1 MHIARSAV
9 ALAAALTL
17 AAPALADIT
26 FQGGITVDV
35 AIDLTPLIATG
46 NWSASLS
53 SSTPTTNIYQYGDF
67 AQSAITSTTAL
78 GVANT
83 STSAYGF
90 SNAVG
95 LAGYTRVSSTPNAI
109 IGTAYVDQTY
119 TLALDPLGQGNT
131 VPYVILPVTITW
143 ADDFAFSSSD
153 AAHDDFGY
161 YSRSFTV
168 REVPVDQVGN
178 GVFWDA
184 SSFAFDPLLGANQ
197 GSSSSGVV
205 SGVIVLTAGRTVTLS
220 AQGMTSL
227 RADVRSVPSPWVAPV
242 AAACLFTRRR
252 RVG

>member
-9 ALAAALTL
+9 ALALAL

-53 SSTPTTNIYQYGDF
+53 SSTPTTNIYHYGDF

-83 STSAYGF
+83 STTAYGF

-95 LAGYTRVSSTPNAI
+95 LGGYTHVSSTVNSI
-109 IGTAYVDQTY
+109 IGDAIVDQTY

-131 VPYVILPVTITW
+131 APYVILPVTITW
-143 ADDFAFSSSD
+143 TDDFAFSSSD
-153 AAHDDFGY
+153 AAHDDYAY

-168 REVPVDQVGN
+168 RQIPFDQVGN
-178 GVFWDA
+178 NVSWGP
-184 SSFAFDPLLGANQ
+184 SSFAFNPLLGANQ
-197 GSSSSGVV
+197 GSTSSGVV
-205 SGVIVLTAGRTVTLS
+205 SGVIVLTAGRTVTFSTLG
-220 AQGMTSL
+220 AISL
-227 RADVRSVPSPWVAPV
+227 RADTRAVPSPWVAPV

-252 RVG
+252 RGG